1 MDTLKQKIGD
11 LIPEHMV
18 LLDCVEFAS
27 QSRVKI
33 VVDGKIPVDLFTTTT
48 IARNVR
54 DSGLLDSIYPQGF
67 QLEVTSPGVD
77 APLIHPIQ
85 FEKNIGK
92 RIRLKMWGDSELIQV
107 EICNVSE
114 KGFDGELVNGHKDIF
129 QFDDIESAK
138 VEIKF

>member
-1 MDTLKQKIGD
+1 MNKLKHKIGD

-27 QSRVKI
+27 QARIKI
-33 VVDGKIPVDLFTTTT
+33 VVDGKIPVDISTTTT

-54 DSGLLDSIYPQGF
+54 DSGLLDSIYPQGI
-67 QLEVTSPGVD
+67 QLEVTSPGID
-77 APLIHPIQ
+77 APLIHPVQ
-85 FEKNIGK
+85 FEKYIGK
-92 RIRLKMWGDSELIQV
+92 LIHLKMWGDSELIQV

-114 KGFDGELVNGHKDIF
+114 KDFEGKLVNGHKEIF

>member
-1 MDTLKQKIGD
+1 MDTLKQKIGN

-18 LLDCVEFAS
+18 LLDCIEMAS
-27 QSRVKI
+27 QSRVQI
-33 VVDGKIPVDLFTTTT
+33 VVDGKTAVDLSTTTA

-77 APLIHPIQ
+77 APLIHPVQ

-92 RIRLKMWGDSELIQV
+92 QVRLKMWGESELIQV
-107 EICNVSE
+107 EICHVSE
-114 KGFDGELVNGHKDIF
+114 KGFEGKLFKGHKDLF
-129 QFDDIESAK
+129 QFDEIESAK

>member
-1 MDTLKQKIGD
+1 MDTLKHKIGD

-18 LLDCVEFAS
+18 LLDCVEFTS

-33 VVDGKIPVDLFTTTT
+33 VVDGKIPVDLYTTTT
-48 IARNVR
+48 IARIVR

-77 APLIHPIQ
+77 APLIHPVQ

-92 RIRLKMWGDSELIQV
+92 RIRLKMRGDSELIQV
-107 EICNVSE
+107 EICNVNE
-114 KGFDGELVNGHKDIF
+114 KEFEGKLVNGHKDIF
-129 QFDDIESAK
+129 QFDEIESAK

>member
-1 MDTLKQKIGD
+1 MDTLKQKIGY
-11 LIPEHMV
+11 LIPEHIV
-18 LLDCVEFAS
+18 LLDCIEMAS
-27 QSRVKI
+27 QSRVQI
-33 VVDGKIPVDLFTTTT
+33 VVDGKTAVDLSTTTA

-77 APLIHPIQ
+77 APLIHPVQ

-92 RIRLKMWGDSELIQV
+92 RIRLKMWGDSELMQV

-114 KGFDGELVNGHKDIF
+114 KEFEGKLVNGHKDIF
-129 QFDDIESAK
+129 QFDEIESAK
-138 VEIKF
+138 VEIEF

>member
-1 MDTLKQKIGD
+1 MDTLKQKIGN

-18 LLDCVEFAS
+18 LLDCIEMAS
-27 QSRVKI
+27 QSRVQI
-33 VVDGKIPVDLFTTTT
+33 VVDGKTAVDLSTTTT

-77 APLIHPIQ
+77 APLIHPVQ

-92 RIRLKMWGDSELIQV
+92 RVRLKMWGESELIQV
-107 EICNVSE
+107 EICHVSE
-114 KGFDGELVNGHKDIF
+114 KGFEGKLVNGHKDLF
-129 QFDDIESAK
+129 QYDEIESAK

>member
-1 MDTLKQKIGD
+1 MDTLKHKIGD

-27 QSRVKI
+27 QSKVKI

-67 QLEVTSPGVD
+67 QLEVTSPGAD
-77 APLIHPIQ
+77 APLIHPVQ

-107 EICNVSE
+107 EIRNVSE
-114 KGFDGELVNGHKDIF
+114 EGFEGKLVNGHKDIF

>member
-1 MDTLKQKIGD
+1 MNKLKHKIGD

-33 VVDGKIPVDLFTTTT
+33 VVDGKIPVDISTTTT

-54 DSGLLDSIYPQGF
+54 DSGLLDSIYPQGI
-67 QLEVTSPGVD
+67 QLEVTSPGIN
-77 APLIHPIQ
+77 APLIHPVQ
-85 FEKNIGK
+85 FEKYIGK
-92 RIRLKMWGDSELIQV
+92 LIHLKMWGDSELIQV
-107 EICNVSE
+107 EIRNVSE
-114 KGFDGELVNGHKDIF
+114 EGFEGKLVNGHKDIF